1 MTSFIKTADAD
12 KIILVID
19 GQISHAINP
28 QCDEWQKYEQFI
40 ADGGIEIEAQPSDC
54 HEFVNGVWVLSAAL
68 EAEKINKIREL
79 RNNLLSNIDK
89 YQGVLMYAELT
100 PEQQI
105 ELSEY
110 RQLLKDVPI
119 SGVLPEQLAWML

>member
-1 MTSFIKTADAD
+1 MISFIKTADKD

-19 GQISHAINP
+19 GQISHAINS
-28 QCDEWQKYEQFI
+28 QCNEWQEYEQFI

-100 PEQQI
+100 PEQQT
-105 ELSEY
+105 ELAEY
-110 RQLLKDVPI
+110 RQLLKDAPAL
-119 SGVLPEQLAWML
+119 GVLPPQPDWIK

>member
-28 QCDEWQKYEQFI
+28 QCDEWQEYEQFI

-54 HEFVNGVWVLSAAL
+54 HEFVNSVWVLSAVL
-68 EAEKINKIREL
+68 ETEKINKIREL

-100 PEQQI
+100 PEQQT
-105 ELSEY
+105 ELAEY
-110 RQLLKDVPI
+110 RQLLKDATAL
-119 SGVLPEQLAWML
+119 GVLPPQPDWIK